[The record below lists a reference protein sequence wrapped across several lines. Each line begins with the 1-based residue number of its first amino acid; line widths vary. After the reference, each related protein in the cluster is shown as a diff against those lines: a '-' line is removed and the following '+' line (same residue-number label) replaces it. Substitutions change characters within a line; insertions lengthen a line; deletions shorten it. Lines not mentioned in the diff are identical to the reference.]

1 MNVPEGAQK
10 ENKAESLFKYITEN
24 FLSMRRKMN
33 NQIHDAQI
41 ILSRLNTKV
50 FTLTHFNQNIKNKGK
65 YNFETISKK
74 EK

>member
-1 MNVPEGAQK
+1 MTVPEGAQK

-41 ILSRLNTKV
+41 IFRLNTKV

-65 YNFETISKK
+65 YNVETISQK